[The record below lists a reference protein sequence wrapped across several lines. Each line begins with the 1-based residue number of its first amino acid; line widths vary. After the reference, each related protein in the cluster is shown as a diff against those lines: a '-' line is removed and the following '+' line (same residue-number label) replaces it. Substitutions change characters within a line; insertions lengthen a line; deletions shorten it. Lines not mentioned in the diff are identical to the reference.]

1 MIKDEMKNLK
11 QRSRI
16 KRKSGTGK
24 IIGRIATA
32 KKGTLR
38 LQAESNVLAR
48 LAGGGVASVS
58 SSLMDALASPASS
71 LPVTIIRITA
81 IAIIRLLM

>member
-1 MIKDEMKNLK
+1 MIKDEMKTLN

-38 LQAESNVLAR
+38 LMAEGNVLAR
-48 LAGGGVASVS
+48 LARGGVASASAS
-58 SSLMDALASPASS
+58 SSSTSVGDCYWYNAEYNVVLHSTLF
-71 LPVTIIRITA
+71 
-81 IAIIRLLM
+81 